1 LTANETKEPG
11 ADFMSILWPAFG
23 VSAEAVSARAATS
36 LLYLRSEPTP
46 AVYTGAHFAIW
57 RNGLERRK
65 SHIPTT
71 STASSPTSSNSVP
84 MERSFNANGPG
95 RRLCAD
101 AMGWGRKL
109 EVAVGAQSRNVT
121 PPTNHGCPVEKN
133 GALWKHSECWPLKT
147 KGGLADK
154 DFGN

>member
-23 VSAEAVSARAATS
+23 VSAEAISARAATS

-65 SHIPTT
+65 SRIPAT

-101 AMGWGRKL
+101 AMGWAADRLLRLRAKAGPKNEDALPRLYPSTRRSL
-109 EVAVGAQSRNVT
+109 EFRL
-121 PPTNHGCPVEKN
+121 
-133 GALWKHSECWPLKT
+133 ALFKK
-147 KGGLADK
+147 
-154 DFGN
+154 